1 MTAKA
6 KRRLILVGAAIF
18 FLCVAWL
25 WLRPPTPESR
35 FRALFAD
42 LSIGVPDYQRFD
54 SFEQPLDAIKGDFF
68 SLEFGQSEPQLRQ
81 FATRL
86 GVPHESIVSLTGI
99 WVRANSRIDPEYPW
113 MLKVRADVAASPDK
127 SYKIHIEGRQPYN

>member
-25 WLRPPTPESR
+25 WLGPPTPESR

-54 SFEQPLDAIKGDFF
+54 SFAQPLDAIKGDFF
-68 SLEFGQSEPQLRQ
+68 SLEFEQSEPQFRQ
-81 FATRL
+81 FAAKLGASHARL
-86 GVPHESIVSLTGI
+86 VSSTGI
-99 WVRANSRIDPEYPW
+99 WVRANCRIDPEYPW
-113 MLKVRADVAASPDK
+113 MLEVRADVAASPDK
-127 SYKIHIEGRQPYN
+127 CYKIHIEGRQPYN

>member
-18 FLCVAWL
+18 ILCAAWL
-25 WLRPPTPESR
+25 WLRSLTPQSR

-54 SFEQPLDAIKGDFF
+54 SFAQPLYTIKGDFF
-68 SLEFGQSEPQLRQ
+68 SLEFSQSEPQFRQ
-81 FATRL
+81 FATKL
-86 GVPHESIVSLTGI
+86 GAPRENIVSLTGI
-99 WVRANSRIDPEYPW
+99 WARADSRMNPNHPW
-113 MLKVRADVAASPDK
+113 LLKVRADVAASPDK

>member
-1 MTAKA
+1 MTVKA

-18 FLCVAWL
+18 FLCAAWF

-54 SFEQPLDAIKGDFF
+54 SFAQPLDTIKGDFF

-81 FATRL
+81 FAAKL
-86 GVPHESIVSLTGI
+86 GAPHAGIVSSTGI
-99 WVRANSRIDPEYPW
+99 WVRAESRIDPKHPW
-113 MLKVRADVAASPDK
+113 MLEVRAALAASPDK
-127 SYKIHIEGRQPYN
+127 SYKIHIEGGQPYN